1 MSTTV
6 PEDPK
11 INPLL
16 GKDAEKGD
24 IRKILMGIAFHWPAI
39 ARAFKVDD
47 TTIKKMEE
55 ERSAPGDKVKA
66 IVSQWSKAGNKTT
79 WGELVSMLQSI
90 EGAPDRIFQK
100 LAEDKFYNK
109 YK

>member
-16 GKDAEKGD
+16 GKDAKKDD
-24 IRKILMGIAFHWPAI
+24 IQKILMGIATDWPAI

-47 TTIKKMEE
+47 TTIKKMKE
-55 ERSAPGDKVKA
+55 ERSEPGDKVKA
-66 IVSQWSKAGNKTT
+66 IVSQWSVAGNKTT
-79 WGELVSMLQSI
+79 WGELASMLRLI
-90 EGAPDRIFQK
+90 EGAPDRIFRK